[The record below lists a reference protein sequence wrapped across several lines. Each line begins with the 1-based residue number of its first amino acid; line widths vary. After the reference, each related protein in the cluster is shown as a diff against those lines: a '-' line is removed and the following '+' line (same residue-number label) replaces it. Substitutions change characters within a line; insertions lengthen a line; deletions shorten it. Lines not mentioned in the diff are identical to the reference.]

1 VSKGSYVALGVLMK
15 VRFQAKEH
23 QIIEEEIFEIEKLV
37 EVIVAYNLNN
47 FYLNIKSISYH
58 LSQTSKCPDKEYPR
72 IIVYKPEVIVPI
84 ELTITDVS
92 DLEYFLSQHPYSTYH
107 LEIES
112 RVFQMQKEGEL
123 QRQLSLR

>member
-1 VSKGSYVALGVLMK
+1 MK

-23 QIIEEEIFEIEKLV
+23 QIIKEEIFEIEKLV
-37 EVIVAYNLNN
+37 AVITAYHLSS
-47 FYLNIKSISYH
+47 FHLDVKSISYH
-58 LSQTSKCPDKEYPR
+58 LSQISKCPNNEYPK

-84 ELTITDVS
+84 ELTITDLS

-112 RVFQMQKEGEL
+112 RVFKMQKEGEL